1 MYKKCFKQMYSPVT
15 LVLSLIS
22 SPEQQFDF
30 TLLECLAFPL
40 LPHSL
45 LITLLLTSLKNE
57 PEEDCHIIQGC
68 TVHTSVYWAFPPCS
82 DISKLSNPK
91 VNMATPSFCLL
102 KSTIQEPSLTPI
114 FLSTLDS
121 GSIRKSYQLSF
132 QTRQDSDH
140 LPLLLTLVQTIICRA
155 GYTQPPCLWPCRGL
169 QSVTIRQA
177 QHPSHD
183 VCSHHSE

>member
-1 MYKKCFKQMYSPVT
+1 MND
-15 LVLSLIS
+15 LVCS
-22 SPEQQFDF
+22 SSRVVGVPCAAGMTGQIQEHQ
-30 TLLECLAFPL
+30 AF
-40 LPHSL
+40 
-45 LITLLLTSLKNE
+45 
-57 PEEDCHIIQGC
+57 CGAQGC